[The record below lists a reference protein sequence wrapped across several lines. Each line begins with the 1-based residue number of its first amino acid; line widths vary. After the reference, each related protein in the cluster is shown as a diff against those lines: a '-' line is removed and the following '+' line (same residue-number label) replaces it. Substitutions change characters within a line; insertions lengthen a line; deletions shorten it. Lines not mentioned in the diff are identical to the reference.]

1 MSRAL
6 VTPVRSWGRIGA
18 HEHHVLTPNSVAQAR
33 AAIARSNTWLAHGMG
48 RSYGDVALNTGGTL
62 ISTRGLDRFVAFD
75 RDSGILEAEAGVTLE
90 EVIRVA
96 LPHGWFLPTT
106 PGTKHV
112 SLGGAIA
119 NDVHG
124 KNHHRAGT
132 FGCWIHSLD
141 LARSDGSLLI
151 CGPEANTEMFC
162 ATVGGLGL
170 TGLITRATLQLARV
184 PGAFLESE
192 DVAFADLREFFDV
205 AAQSDSGGWEH
216 TVAWMDC
223 AGARAGR
230 GIFSR
235 ANWAEGGE
243 REDRLDG
250 FKPRVPLDAPAF
262 LLNRF
267 SVRAFNELYF
277 RVKAARARRARI
289 HFNACFYPLDG
300 ILEWNRL
307 YGRPGFYQYQC
318 VVPAPAQREATASL
332 VGEIAKSGQA
342 SALAVIKQFGKRSS
356 PGLLSFPMPGT
367 HVALDFPNRGA
378 ATEAL
383 FERLDAIVAAAGGR
397 LYPAKD
403 ARMPAALFRGGY
415 PRWTAVNTLR
425 DPGVHSDFW
434 HRVAS

>member
-1 MSRAL
+1 MSGAL
-6 VTPVRSWGRIGA
+6 VTPVQSWGRIGT

-132 FGCWIHSLD
+132 FGCWIHSLE
-141 LARSDGSLLI
+141 LARSDGSLLV

-170 TGLITRATLQLARV
+170 TGLITKATLQLARV

-205 AAQSDSGGWEH
+205 AVQSDSGGWEH

-223 AGARAGR
+223 TGARAGR

-235 ANWAEGGE
+235 ANWGEGGE

-318 VVPAPAQREATASL
+318 VVPAPAQREVMASL
-332 VGEIAKSGQA
+332 LGEIAKSGQA

-378 ATEAL
+378 ATGGL

-403 ARMPAALFRGGY
+403 ARMPAAMFRSGY

-425 DPGVHSDFW
+425 DPHVHSDFW

>member
-1 MSRAL
+1 MSDSAL
-6 VTPVRSWGRIGA
+6 TPVQSWGRVGA
-18 HEHHVLTPNSVAQAR
+18 PGHRVVTPNTVARAR
-33 AAIARSNTWLAHGMG
+33 AAIVREGAWLPHGMG
-48 RSYGDVALNTGGTL
+48 RSYGDVALNAGGTL
-62 ISTRGLDRFVAFD
+62 ISTRALDRFVAFD

-90 EVIRVA
+90 EVIRIA

-106 PGTKHV
+106 PGTKYV

-132 FGCWIHSLD
+132 LGCWVRSIE
-141 LARSDGSLLI
+141 LARSDGSVQT
-151 CGPEANTEMFC
+151 CRPDANTEMFR
-162 ATVGGLGL
+162 ATIAGLGM
-170 TGLITRATLQLARV
+170 TGLITRVTLQLVRV
-184 PGAFLESE
+184 PGAFLDSE
-192 DVAFADLREFFDV
+192 DVAFSSLAGFFDL
-205 AAQSDSGGWEH
+205 AAQSDAGRWEH
-216 TVAWMDC
+216 TVAWIDC

-235 ANWAEGGE
+235 ANWSSDCRRDA
-243 REDRLDG
+243 RLDG
-250 FKPRVPLDAPAF
+250 FKPCVPVDAPAF

-277 RVKAARARRARI
+277 RLKAARARRARI

-300 ILEWNRL
+300 ILDWNRL

-318 VVPAPAQREATASL
+318 VIPRSAQRETMATL
-332 VGEIAKSGQA
+332 LGEIAKSSQA
-342 SALAVIKQFGKRSS
+342 SFLAVIKQFGERSS

-378 ATEAL
+378 TTHAL
-383 FERLDAIVAAAGGR
+383 FARLDAIVAAAGGR

-403 ARMPAALFRGGY
+403 GRMSAALFRSGY
-415 PRWTAVNTLR
+415 PAWTQVSALK
-425 DPGVHSDFW
+425 DPNVQSDFW
-434 HRVAS
+434 RRVAG